1 MKNKQV
7 VRVVAGKYRGRNLE
21 CVSND
26 VTRPTTDANKEMVFN
41 TLGQFFDGGV
51 ALDLFGGTG
60 SLGIEAL
67 SRGMS
72 SAYFSEIDVAFSVDE
87 ISDWQTKD

>member
-51 ALDLFGGTG
+51 ALDLLVEPDHLELKPYLEVCQAHILVKLTQIH
-60 SLGIEAL
+60 SK
-67 SRGMS
+67 
-72 SAYFSEIDVAFSVDE
+72 Y
-87 ISDWQTKD
+87 